1 MTDSNYMIVDLLTGE
16 TTSLFIGNKGPQILE
31 MYSFVMAAPKP
42 SRGFNQLAIRL
53 ESMIRSA
60 REEGFPD
67 AAGFLEAFQSQSGLD
82 PIGRTPTGL
91 SLPSPTALCIGS
103 PKAIERARQAI
114 THFVVDLADKT
125 VTAYQR
131 YADGLW
137 PFEPTSIENW
147 SDFIRAWTSLDISDL
162 DDLGALAVTEGA
174 HDLSL

>member
-1 MTDSNYMIVDLLTGE
+1 MTDQNYMIVDLLTGE
-16 TTSLFIGNKGPQILE
+16 TTSLFIGNRGPQVLE

-42 SRGFNQLAIRL
+42 SYGFDQMAQRL

-91 SLPSPTALCIGS
+91 SLPAPPALCIGS
-103 PKAIERARQAI
+103 PKAIERAKQAA
-114 THFVVDLADKT
+114 THFVVDLVDRT
-125 VTAYQR
+125 ITAYQR

-147 SDFIRAWTSLDISDL
+147 SDFIRAWTNLDIS
-162 DDLGALAVTEGA
+162 DLGALAVTEGA
-174 HDLSL
+174 HDQAL